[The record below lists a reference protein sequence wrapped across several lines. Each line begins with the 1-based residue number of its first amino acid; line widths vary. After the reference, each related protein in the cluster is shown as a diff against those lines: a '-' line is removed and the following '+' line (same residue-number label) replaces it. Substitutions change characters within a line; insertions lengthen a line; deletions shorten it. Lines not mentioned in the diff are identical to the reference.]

1 MQIYDI
7 HVQDAQRLPPQE
19 FLKEKF
25 QTNCYHY
32 IHVLQISVLLR
43 AKGTII
49 LVCTAHIYRIKYLS
63 AIYVPAN
70 LTKDTQEIRTCYF

>member
-7 HVQDAQRLPPQE
+7 QDVQSLSPQE
-19 FLKEKF
+19 SLKEKF

-43 AKGTII
+43 SKGTII

>member
-19 FLKEKF
+19 SLKEKF
-25 QTNCYHY
+25 QTIKLSLYTCITKICSFTRKRYY
-32 IHVLQISVLLR
+32 YPCLQVS
-43 AKGTII
+43 
-49 LVCTAHIYRIKYLS
+49 RIKYLS

-70 LTKDTQEIRTCYF
+70 LTQDTQEIRTCYF

>member
-1 MQIYDI
+1 MIYMYKMRRDY
-7 HVQDAQRLPPQE
+7 HPKNLS
-19 FLKEKF
+19 KEKF

-49 LVCTAHIYRIKYLS
+49 LVGIAHIYRIKYLS

>member
-19 FLKEKF
+19 FFKRKVSNQL
-25 QTNCYHY
+25 
-32 IHVLQISVLLR
+32 HVLQISVLLR

-49 LVCTAHIYRIKYLS
+49 LVCTEHIYRIKYLS